1 VECANPANALAWR
14 ETEGAARTLGVT
26 LQFTFHLPRDTVHLG
41 YWGAAHCRWRRA
53 SLQASQHDINSKC
66 CNLVGAFELSQCAD
80 CERPVL
86 SSVPPTVKAVAAK
99 QSAAFLKSAR
109 SDQAPG
115 PVTKARFAQVA
126 RWLARTR
133 ARKAG
138 GVPHSGR
145 ITAMGEL
152 TWRSRQAG

>member
-1 VECANPANALAWR
+1 M
-14 ETEGAARTLGVT
+14 
-26 LQFTFHLPRDTVHLG
+26 
-41 YWGAAHCRWRRA
+41 
-53 SLQASQHDINSKC
+53 ASQHDINSKC
-66 CNLVGAFELSQCAD
+66 CNLVGTFELSQCAD

-126 RWLARTR
+126 KRWLAL
-133 ARKAG
+133 AREPERR

-145 ITAMGEL
+145 ITAMGRADMAL
-152 TWRSRQAG
+152 APGSDG